1 MAIAIEDVVQTT
13 REVSYE
19 LDDGQSLVLSVGT
32 PCIVYN
38 LHDKVARVEIN
49 TVDITD
55 PEAQRLLRG
64 YEGIYA
70 EIALEALEVKVP
82 AHAA

>member
-32 PCIVYN
+32 PAIVYN
-38 LHDKVARVEIN
+38 LSDKVARVEIN
-49 TVDITD
+49 TADITD

-70 EIALEALEVKVP
+70 EIALEALEVKVS